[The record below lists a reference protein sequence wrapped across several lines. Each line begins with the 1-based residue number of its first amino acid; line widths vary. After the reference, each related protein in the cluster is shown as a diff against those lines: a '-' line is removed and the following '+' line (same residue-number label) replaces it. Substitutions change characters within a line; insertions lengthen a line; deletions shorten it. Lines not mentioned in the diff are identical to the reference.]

1 MSAALRKRPD
11 TLSIILALA
20 IAIAVTMHAAI
31 GYATLRR
38 PFDSDWHAWAN
49 TLYALIARSFAQQG
63 ILALH
68 GVQIA
73 NNPPLGTQ
81 PDVYIHWPPLFSMT
95 LSRLFLLFGESEAVA
110 RGFAL
115 VISFACVV
123 AVGFLVRGCCGT
135 RVALGAAFGFLILPA
150 FFDFTRLVQGT
161 MLAILFEML
170 ALLCFIKGTGEG
182 APKNYG
188 IIGAIALLLGV
199 FSSWEPL
206 LLPPTLLVISWFQ
219 RDQRKLR
226 LAIVYLAV
234 GVIAFAAVMS
244 LYLLAAPNMALDLWH
259 TMLFRT
265 GLTYTGP
272 VAASLPLHA
281 IFNLLYYTRAPSLAD
296 TAAVYVHFCRT
307 LLGIGPFVMLV
318 FALFKMTIQKTW
330 APQTT
335 TLVAG
340 LFGPWMLWFL
350 FMHNQV
356 VDNNFQMLLAVPP
369 VAVCVGISFAAMHDA
384 IRDHLPGG
392 ALPVR
397 VAATVVLVAYLLSPL
412 TRAVGDWWTP
422 PPPSGWVEYARE
434 VEQDTPPS
442 SVVLITSPSTLPA
455 YYSRR
460 HMLRTRDDASVK
472 LTLSKIDAV
481 FPGAPVF
488 IALIPK
494 DLYDWR
500 ESACQFKVVGE
511 SSYLILLYVG
521 DAGDGRMARA
531 AELLPGVGS
540 NEQRTYSNPTASRA
554 RAGAEW
560 P

>member
-1 MSAALRKRPD
+1 
-11 TLSIILALA
+11 
-20 IAIAVTMHAAI
+20 MHAAL

-38 PFDSDWHAWAN
+38 PFSSDWHAWGN
-49 TLYALIARSFAQQG
+49 TTYALIARSFAQQG
-63 ILALH
+63 IVALR
-68 GVQIA
+68 GVPIA

-81 PDVYIHWPPLFSMT
+81 PDVNIHWPPLFSMM

-115 VISFACVV
+115 GTSFACVV
-123 AVGFLVRGCCGT
+123 ALGFLVRSCCGT
-135 RVALGAAFGFLILPA
+135 RVALGAVFGFLIIPA
-150 FFDFTRLVQGT
+150 FFNFNRLAQGT
-161 MLAILFEML
+161 MLAILFEVL
-170 ALLCFIKGTGEG
+170 ALLCFIKRTGE
-182 APKNYG
+182 AAQKHYG
-188 IIGAIALLLGV
+188 IIGAVALFLGV

-206 LLPPTLLVISWFQ
+206 LLPPTLLGISWFQ
-219 RDQRKLR
+219 RDQRRLR

-244 LYLLAAPNMALDLWH
+244 LYLPAAPNMALDLWH
-259 TMLFRT
+259 TMLFRI

-272 VAASLPLHA
+272 LAASLPLHA
-281 IFNLLYYTRAPSLAD
+281 IFNLLYYTRTLSPAD
-296 TAAVYVHFCRT
+296 TAAVYVDFGRT
-307 LLGIGPFVMLV
+307 LLGIGPIVMLV
-318 FALFKMTIQKTW
+318 FALFKMTIQKTC

-369 VAVCVGISFAAMHDA
+369 VALCVGISFAAMHDA

-397 VAATVVLVAYLLSPL
+397 VAATVVLAAYLLWPL
-412 TRAVGDWWTP
+412 TRAVRDWWTP
-422 PPPSGWVEYARE
+422 PPPSDWVEYARE
-434 VEQDTPPS
+434 VGQDTPPS

-488 IALIPK
+488 IALIPE
-494 DLYDWR
+494 DVDENWR
-500 ESACQFKVVGE
+500 ESARHFKVVDE
-511 SSYLILLYVG
+511 SSYLVLLYVG
-521 DAGDGRMARA
+521 DAGEGRMARA